1 MNNKLTFLLSLTFLG
16 SILFGLLASL
26 STALP
31 LQANDEKIF
40 NDAIKYTVEI
50 RTRVEIPFVEDD
62 KGINYGAGFLIDKK
76 LGWILTNAHVA
87 SYSPSD
93 TRAAFHQQ
101 DWTSVEKV
109 YVDPYLDM
117 AIIKFPLEQIPEDA
131 KEATLEC
138 NLRPSMGHPVGA
150 FGHPWG
156 YSFTGTRGII
166 SGFTA
171 GVEGGMLQTDAP
183 INGGNSGGPLI
194 SMSTGKVLGINTSSV
209 DDDGNQNTNFSE
221 RIDHVCKILRL
232 IKNKQNPSPPKLEV
246 VFQKD
251 IITDTNKLIIA
262 KSYLLALPLKEG
274 DIILNLEGFPSPIKN
289 ERGLIHEL
297 RGNLD
302 NVRLR
307 VLRSGRNID
316 VVGKLDP
323 RDLITDRKGVFF
335 SGVLISE
342 EWMEDSRELKL
353 PEFVIHSVESSSTGQ
368 MEGFGKYSFISSVD
382 GKQFEGLDDLFEI
395 LLKLKELG
403 KKAVVKLKSFNEDS
417 SRGYFDYNVISVD
430 VENLKYINGP

>member
-232 IKNKQNPSPPKLEV
+232 IKNKKNPSPPKLEV

-262 KSYLLALPLKEG
+262 KSYLSSLPLKEG

-395 LLKLKELG
+395 LSKLKELG

>member
-1 MNNKLTFLLSLTFLG
+1 MNKQLTFLLSLTFLG

-232 IKNKQNPSPPKLEV
+232 IKNKKNPSPPKLEV

-395 LLKLKELG
+395 LSKLKELG

>member
-232 IKNKQNPSPPKLEV
+232 IKNKKNPSPPKLEV

-395 LLKLKELG
+395 LSKLKELG

-430 VENLKYINGP
+430 VKDLKYINRP

>member
-1 MNNKLTFLLSLTFLG
+1 MKNKLTFLLSLTFLE
-16 SILFGLLASL
+16 SILFGLLVSL

-31 LQANDEKIF
+31 LEASDEKIF

-62 KGINYGAGFLIDKK
+62 KGITYGAGFLIDKK

-87 SYSPSD
+87 SYSPSE
-93 TRAAFHQQ
+93 TRVAFHQQ
-101 DWTSVEKV
+101 DWITVEKV

-232 IKNKQNPSPPKLEV
+232 IKNKKNPSPPKLEV

-251 IITDTNKLIIA
+251 LITDTNKLIIA

-395 LLKLKELG
+395 LSKLKELG

>member
-232 IKNKQNPSPPKLEV
+232 IKNKKNPSPPKLEV

-251 IITDTNKLIIA
+251 LITDTNKLIIA

-307 VLRSGRNID
+307 VLRNGRNID

-323 RDLITDRKGVFF
+323 RDLVTDRKGVFF

-395 LLKLKELG
+395 LSKLKELG

>member
-1 MNNKLTFLLSLTFLG
+1 MKTPLTFLLSLNFLE
-16 SILFGLLASL
+16 SILFGLFVSL

-93 TRAAFHQQ
+93 TRVAFHQQ

-117 AIIKFPLEQIPEDA
+117 AIIKFPPEKIPEDA
-131 KEATLEC
+131 KKASLEC
-138 NLRPSMGHPVGA
+138 DLSPSMGHPVGA

-221 RIDHVCKILRL
+221 RIDHICKILRL
-232 IKNKQNPSPPKLEV
+232 IKNKKNPSPPKLEV

-251 IITDTNKLIIA
+251 LITDTNKLIIA

-395 LLKLKELG
+395 LSKLKELG

>member
-1 MNNKLTFLLSLTFLG
+1 MKTTLTFLLSLNFIE
-16 SILFGLLASL
+16 SILFGLLVSL

-62 KGINYGAGFLIDKK
+62 KGITYGAGFLIDKK

-93 TRAAFHQQ
+93 TRVAFHQQ

-117 AIIKFPLEQIPEDA
+117 AIIKFPPEKIPEDA
-131 KEATLEC
+131 KEASLEC
-138 NLRPSMGHPVGA
+138 NLSPSMGHPVGA

-209 DDDGNQNTNFSE
+209 DDDGNQNINFSE
-221 RIDHVCKILRL
+221 RIDHICKILSL
-232 IKNKQNPSPPKLEV
+232 KKNKKNPSPPKLEV

-274 DIILNLEGFPSPIKN
+274 DIILNLEGFPSTIKN

-368 MEGFGKYSFISSVD
+368 MEGFGKYSFISSID
-382 GKQFEGLDDLFEI
+382 GKQFESLDALFEI
-395 LLKLKELG
+395 LSKLKELG

>member
-1 MNNKLTFLLSLTFLG
+1 MNIKLTFLLSLTFLE
-16 SILFGLLASL
+16 SILFGLLVSL

-232 IKNKQNPSPPKLEV
+232 KKNKKNPSPPKLEV

-395 LLKLKELG
+395 LSKLKELG

>member
-1 MNNKLTFLLSLTFLG
+1 M
-16 SILFGLLASL
+16 
-26 STALP
+26 
-31 LQANDEKIF
+31 
-40 NDAIKYTVEI
+40 
-50 RTRVEIPFVEDD
+50 
-62 KGINYGAGFLIDKK
+62 
-76 LGWILTNAHVA
+76 
-87 SYSPSD
+87 
-93 TRAAFHQQ
+93 
-101 DWTSVEKV
+101 
-109 YVDPYLDM
+109 YV
-117 AIIKFPLEQIPEDA
+117 
-131 KEATLEC
+131 
-138 NLRPSMGHPVGA
+138 
-150 FGHPWG
+150 
-156 YSFTGTRGII
+156 
-166 SGFTA
+166 
-171 GVEGGMLQTDAP
+171 
-183 INGGNSGGPLI
+183 
-194 SMSTGKVLGINTSSV
+194 
-209 DDDGNQNTNFSE
+209 
-221 RIDHVCKILRL
+221 KILRL
-232 IKNKQNPSPPKLEV
+232 IKNKKNPSPPKLEV

-251 IITDTNKLIIA
+251 LITDTNKLIIA

-395 LLKLKELG
+395 LSKLKELG

>member
-117 AIIKFPLEQIPEDA
+117 AIIKFPPEKIPEDA
-131 KEATLEC
+131 KKASLEC
-138 NLRPSMGHPVGA
+138 DLNPSMGHPVGA

-232 IKNKQNPSPPKLEV
+232 IKNKKNPSPPKLEV

-395 LLKLKELG
+395 LSKLKELG

>member
-1 MNNKLTFLLSLTFLG
+1 MNKQLTFLLSLTFLE
-16 SILFGLLASL
+16 SILFGLLVSL

-62 KGINYGAGFLIDKK
+62 KGINYGAGFLIDKN

-87 SYSPSD
+87 SYSPSE
-93 TRAAFHQQ
+93 TRVAFYQQ
-101 DWTSVEKV
+101 DWISAEKV

-131 KEATLEC
+131 KEASLEC
-138 NLRPSMGHPVGA
+138 NLSPSMGHPVGA

-183 INGGNSGGPLI
+183 INDGNSGGPLI
-194 SMSTGKVLGINTSSV
+194 SMSTGRVLGINTSSV

-232 IKNKQNPSPPKLEV
+232 IKNKKNPSPPKLEV

-274 DIILNLEGFPSPIKN
+274 DIILNLKGFPSPIKN

-316 VVGKLDP
+316 VAGKLDP
-323 RDLITDRKGVFF
+323 RDLLTDRKGVFF

-382 GKQFEGLDDLFEI
+382 GKQFESLDALFEI
-395 LLKLKELG
+395 LSKLKELG

-430 VENLKYINGP
+430 VEDLKYINGP

>member
-232 IKNKQNPSPPKLEV
+232 IKNKKNPSPPKLEV

-251 IITDTNKLIIA
+251 LITDTNKLIIA

-382 GKQFEGLDDLFEI
+382 AKQFEGLDDLFEI
-395 LLKLKELG
+395 LSKLKELG

>member
-232 IKNKQNPSPPKLEV
+232 IKNKKNPSPPKLEV

-251 IITDTNKLIIA
+251 LITDTNKLIIA

-395 LLKLKELG
+395 LSKLKELG

>member
-117 AIIKFPLEQIPEDA
+117 AIIKFPPEKIPEDA
-131 KEATLEC
+131 KKASLEC
-138 NLRPSMGHPVGA
+138 DLSPSMGHPVGA

-232 IKNKQNPSPPKLEV
+232 IKNKKNPSPPKLEV

-395 LLKLKELG
+395 LSKLKELG

>member
-1 MNNKLTFLLSLTFLG
+1 MSARNISTSGSIILSLMVC
-16 SILFGLLASL
+16 LFSVD
-26 STALP
+26 S
-31 LQANDEKIF
+31 LQANDERIF

-62 KGINYGAGFLIDKK
+62 KGISYGAGFLIDKK
-76 LGWILTNAHVA
+76 RGWILTNAHVA
-87 SYSPSD
+87 SYSPSE
-93 TRAAFHQQ
+93 TRVAFHQQ

-117 AIIKFPLEQIPEDA
+117 AIIKLPPEKIPEDA
-131 KEATLEC
+131 KEASLEC
-138 NLRPSMGHPVGA
+138 DLSPSMGHPVGA
-150 FGHPWG
+150 FGHPWS

-194 SMSTGKVLGINTSSV
+194 SMTTGKVLGINTSRV
-209 DDDGNQNTNFSE
+209 DEDSNQNTNFSE
-221 RIDHVCKILRL
+221 RIDHICKLLSL
-232 IKNKQNPSPPKLEV
+232 IRNRKNPSPPKLEV

-251 IITDTNKLIIA
+251 TIKDTNKLIIA

-274 DIILNLEGFPSPIKN
+274 DIILNIEGYPTLIKN
-289 ERGLIHEL
+289 ERGLIHAL
-297 RGNLD
+297 RGELG

-307 VLRSGRNID
+307 VLRDGKNVA

-323 RDLITDRKGVFF
+323 REMVTERKGVFF

-353 PEFVIHSVESSSTGQ
+353 PEFVIHSVESGSTGQ
-368 MEGFGKYSFISSVD
+368 MEGASVYSFVLSID
-382 GKQFEGLDDLFEI
+382 GKQFENLDTLFEI
-395 LLKLKELG
+395 LEKLKEQY
-403 KKAVVKLKSFNEDS
+403 KKVVVKLKSFNEDS
-417 SRGYFDYNVISVD
+417 SKGYFDYNVISLD
-430 VENLKYINGP
+430 VEDLKFVNGT

>member
-232 IKNKQNPSPPKLEV
+232 IKNKKNPSPPKLEV

-395 LLKLKELG
+395 LSKLKELG